1 MKVNGIIHNVFLHEK
16 LIGIRQQKKIIFFYF
31 QNSQMNLFKRYLYKG
46 IWIELDYDEN
56 RMIKKRD
63 KEAYIVSFVYQIRS
77 LGKYNST
84 IYYDKKMLNQS
95 LSKFLKSLG
104 NIMIL
109 DLEMTMPSYNFKGK
123 GFKPE
128 IIQAG
133 FVVINSNINERLSPK
148 LQALHYPISP
158 TKYPFLGK
166 TRFVFC
172 GDLKEISSDVFANRY
187 KCESFGRIEEEDLTL
202 IVEAVVQS
210 GNVSPKRLRKF
221 GLIE

>member
-1 MKVNGIIHNVFLHEK
+1 MASFGDLLSQASKENLMQVIGRGDVVRMKLTKEEGITPKNPGDVDRNK
-16 LIGIRQQKKIIFFYF
+16 YF
-31 QNSQMNLFKRYLYKG
+31 
-46 IWIELDYDEN
+46 
-56 RMIKKRD
+56 
-63 KEAYIVSFVYQIRS
+63 IV
-77 LGKYNST
+77 LGKT
-84 IYYDKKMLNQS
+84 ADGHLI
-95 LSKFLKSLG
+95 
-104 NIMIL
+104 
-109 DLEMTMPSYNFKGK
+109 
-123 GFKPE
+123 
-128 IIQAG
+128 G

-158 TKYPFLGK
+158 AKYPFLGK